1 MQPLQ
6 HLALAYQ
13 QRTGTETETNRSS
26 TSGKRTSLVPQLRQ
40 LAHQLGTAIQSG
52 QTTQARY
59 MAHRY
64 NLPPIAWGF
73 LASCLQQQHI
83 PGDVIESVLS

>member
-6 HLALAYQ
+6 HLALAYH
-13 QRTGTETETNRSS
+13 QRTEHSSAAGT
-26 TSGKRTSLVPQLRQ
+26 RTSLVPQLRQ
-40 LAHQLGTAIQSG
+40 LANQLGAAIQSG
-52 QTTQARY
+52 ETGQARR

>member
-6 HLALAYQ
+6 HLALAYHKKNPKSPEMPAA
-13 QRTGTETETNRSS
+13 TD
-26 TSGKRTSLVPQLRQ
+26 KRTSLVPQLRH
-40 LAHQLGTAIQSG
+40 LADQLGAAIQSG
-52 QTTQARY
+52 QTVQARR

-73 LASCLQQQHI
+73 LASCLQQQRI
-83 PGDVIESVLS
+83 PGDVIENVLS